1 MFRRL
6 AVASVLLTLLGALGV
21 LLAAMGVY
29 AVMASA
35 VSQRTQEFGLRAALG
50 ADQRQLLRLV
60 VGKGLVLAL
69 VGSAA
74 ALVLAFAVTRLLSGF
89 LYGVSPF
96 DPLRFVG
103 VPVFLALVTVL
114 ASYLPA
120 RRAAQVDPMVALRC
134 E

>member
-89 LYGVSPF
+89 LYGVSPL